1 MNSSV
6 LIIGYGSIGKRHAKI
21 LRNRFK
27 FKNII
32 IFTKQKLKNFKTI
45 NKLSDVKKLDPFYIV
60 IASVTSLHFKH
71 LKYIEKNFSNKKIL
85 IEKPI
90 FEKYKKLKIKKN
102 KVFVGYNLRFNRAI
116 NFVKNFIVNK
126 KVIDIK
132 ILCNSYLPNWRK
144 NINYKKS
151 SSASK
156 SLGGGVILD
165 LSHELDY
172 ARYLF
177 GDILVKFIVKGKF
190 SNLSINT
197 EDLLKLYGKIG
208 KANLSI
214 DLNYY
219 SKIEKRTLTIDG
231 MNFSIFVDLKKNYLE
246 VKKNNSCY
254 VKKFSNTADDTYISQ
269 HKEILM
275 EKPSHA
281 CNYRFALDTMK
292 LIDKIKSVK

>member
-144 NINYKKS
+144 RYK
-151 SSASK
+151 
-156 SLGGGVILD
+156 L
-165 LSHELDY
+165 
-172 ARYLF
+172 
-177 GDILVKFIVKGKF
+177 
-190 SNLSINT
+190 
-197 EDLLKLYGKIG
+197 
-208 KANLSI
+208 
-214 DLNYY
+214 
-219 SKIEKRTLTIDG
+219 
-231 MNFSIFVDLKKNYLE
+231 
-246 VKKNNSCY
+246 
-254 VKKFSNTADDTYISQ
+254 
-269 HKEILM
+269 
-275 EKPSHA
+275 
-281 CNYRFALDTMK
+281 
-292 LIDKIKSVK
+292 